1 MSDAYPEEALEPRTL
16 DLADGLRRA
25 LDGHMGEARSTHAVY
40 ASALHLAWRLQ
51 GFPMAER
58 VLLYEGVSGLLRVNA
73 LGHDEHP

>member
-1 MSDAYPEEALEPRTL
+1 MSEVFPEEALDPRTL

-25 LDGHMGEARSTHAVY
+25 LDIGEARSTHAVY

-73 LGHDEHP
+73 LGYDDDA

>member
-1 MSDAYPEEALEPRTL
+1 MSEAFPEEALDPQTL

-25 LDGHMGEARSTHAVY
+25 LDMGEARSTHAVY

-73 LGHDEHP
+73 LGYDEDV